1 MKVHVEKDVGV
12 GTKAVIY
19 CRVSDTKQ
27 TTRGDGL
34 NSQETRC
41 RESAKYKGYEVVSVF
56 KDDMSG
62 KYSMRPG
69 MKKRFPFYASAAR
82 RRMF

>member
-1 MKVHVEKDVGV
+1 MRMKGKIKVGP
-12 GTKAVIY
+12 GTKAIVY

-41 RESAKYKGYEVVSVF
+41 REFAKYKGY
-56 KDDMSG
+56 
-62 KYSMRPG
+62 
-69 MKKRFPFYASAAR
+69 
-82 RRMF
+82 